1 MGTVPLCNLFV
12 GYYRVVVRPTSEYGI
27 SPIWSRRVSTSN
39 NVTDDGACPDNDVDS
54 DTGASACIEL
64 TSDEIGIS

>member
-12 GYYRVVVRPTSEYGI
+12 GYYWVVVRPTSKNGI
-27 SPIWSRRVSTSN
+27 SLIWSRWVSTRN
-39 NVTDDGACPDNDVDS
+39 NVTNDGACPDNDVDL